1 MKWRKNKKNG
11 KKKDKKD
18 TIIKRSLIK
27 SIIYRMI
34 TLALGT
40 LTSYLFTGDI
50 GVATGL
56 ALLTEAVQSV
66 NYFVFETIWSYYE
79 RKRLRKKIEEEII
92 REIDLTVNYDF
103 LRELSYELSRFDTFV
118 EEIYISILNFYDRLL
133 ENEQLEDI
141 HEEIKKHRETF
152 VKAHEGRN
160 FKEIPL
166 EEDVY
171 EEEE

>member
-1 MKWRKNKKNG
+1 MESKKNKKTE
-11 KKKDKKD
+11 KKKDEKGTILKK
-18 TIIKRSLIK
+18 SLFK

-34 TLALGT
+34 TLVLGT

-66 NYFVFETIWSYYE
+66 NYFIFESIWSYYE

-92 REIDLTVNYDF
+92 REIDLTVNYEF

-118 EEIYISILNFYDRLL
+118 EEIYRSIINFYDRLL
-133 ENEQLEDI
+133 KNEQLEDI
-141 HEEIKKHRETF
+141 HDEIKKHREIF

-166 EEDVY
+166 EEFY